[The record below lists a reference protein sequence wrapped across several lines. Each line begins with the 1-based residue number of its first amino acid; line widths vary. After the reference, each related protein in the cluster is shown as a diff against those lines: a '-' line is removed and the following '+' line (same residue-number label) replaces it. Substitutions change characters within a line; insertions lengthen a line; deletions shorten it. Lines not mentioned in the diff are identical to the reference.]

1 MTHLVFDMSDKPVT
15 GTVGW
20 FDLTVEDADGVRDFY
35 REVVGWAASPLSMGD
50 YNDYVMASA
59 DGTPVSGVC
68 HARGANAGLPAQWLM
83 YVNVEDIEASTA
95 AVEKL
100 GGALITPSKLQKG
113 MDLIVLSRILQE
125 PFWHCSS
132 PSKISV
138 LGGDRWLIP

>member
-1 MTHLVFDMSDKPVT
+1 
-15 GTVGW
+15 
-20 FDLTVEDADGVRDFY
+20 
-35 REVVGWAASPLSMGD
+35 MGD

-100 GGALITPSKLQKG
+100 GGALITPVKIAEGHGSYCVVQDPAG
-113 MDLIVLSRILQE
+113 AVLALFQPE
-125 PFWHCSS
+125 
-132 PSKISV
+132 
-138 LGGDRWLIP
+138 